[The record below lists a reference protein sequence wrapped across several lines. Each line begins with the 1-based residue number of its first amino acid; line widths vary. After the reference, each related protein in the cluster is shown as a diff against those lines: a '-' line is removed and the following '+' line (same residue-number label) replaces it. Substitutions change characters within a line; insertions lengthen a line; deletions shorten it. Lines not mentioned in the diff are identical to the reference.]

1 MWTKIAT
8 WLLTSKFGRAL
19 IATLFALVAMALGT
33 SIGWIEGD
41 RFGYTRGTDHAN
53 VQLATLQLQVAQANT
68 RATAAARTAENA
80 QTDALTAVAA
90 SYEKGK
96 NDATADANAVIAGLR
111 AGNLKLRDDW
121 TPTIIA
127 GVPTSAAAVAGADA
141 AERRR
146 QESAGRIVG
155 AAEQCD
161 AQVAGLQQVIR
172 SYLAIING
180 SKPHAGTP

>member
-1 MWTKIAT
+1 MWAKIAT
-8 WLLTSKFGRAL
+8 WFLTSRTGRAL
-19 IATLFALVAMALGT
+19 LASVFALVALALGT
-33 SIGWIEGD
+33 SIGWIEGE
-41 RFGYTRGTDHAN
+41 RFGYTRGIDHGNAQ
-53 VQLATLQLQVAQANT
+53 VASLQAQIAQANT
-68 RATAAARTAENA
+68 KALAAARSAENA
-80 QTDALTAVAA
+80 QADAIAA
-90 SYEKGK
+90 AATHYERGK
-96 NDATADANAVIAGLR
+96 ADANADANAVIAGLR
-111 AGNLKLRDDW
+111 AGDIKLRDDW

-127 GVPTSAAAVAGADA
+127 GVPPTAAAIAGIDA

-180 SKPHAGTP
+180 SGHAGTE

>member
-8 WLLTSKFGRAL
+8 WFLTSRTGRAVV
-19 IATLFALVAMALGT
+19 AAVFALTAIALGT

-41 RFGYTRGTDHAN
+41 RFGYTRGIDHGNAQ
-53 VQLATLQLQVAQANT
+53 VATLQAQVAQANIK
-68 RATAAARTAENA
+68 AIAAARSAENA
-80 QTDALTAVAA
+80 QADAMAVAA
-90 SYEKGK
+90 TNYERGK
-96 NDATADANAVIAGLR
+96 ADANADANAVIAGLR
-111 AGNLKLRDDW
+111 GGSLKLRDDW
-121 TPTIIA
+121 TPSVTG
-127 GVPTSAAAVAGADA
+127 GVPATAASLAGADA

-180 SKPHAGTP
+180 SGHAGTE